1 MAIKDIILIIS
12 VELCFP
18 ACQWESILL
27 SVNENK
33 CIESSCLYT
42 LTLFVWWE
50 CTPRK
55 SCSRTIDD
63 DILARPVKDTDLLLL
78 GSAHPVPKEE
88 RWMRWQFMARRVLNS
103 PEQWAHL
110 NPTAWGMLGCP
121 AARITH
127 GTWSSLLGPGIV
139 VACSRKF
146 RITDKQS
153 ICSVLCMA
161 TVSFANLC
169 SHHGRFENLHQQNM
183 QRVSV
188 EMTTWK

>member
-1 MAIKDIILIIS
+1 MCA
-12 VELCFP
+12 
-18 ACQWESILL
+18 
-27 SVNENK
+27 
-33 CIESSCLYT
+33 
-42 LTLFVWWE
+42 
-50 CTPRK
+50 PRK
-55 SCSRTIDD
+55 SFSRTIHE

-78 GSAHPVPKEE
+78 GSAHPVPRED
-88 RWMRWQFMARRVLNS
+88 RWMRGQFLVRRVLNS

-188 EMTTWK
+188 EITTWKWPHYTKIKTCFVIKKRNAGHPMGNARKCKTPYRHNAHNETAKSLNN